1 MPRIATALWVVAAIS
16 ISIGVNTYRYPVVQE
31 MVAATPPLR
40 LPVALSPRAQPSPAS
55 CAAADPSRSAPAGA
69 ATPSVLSA
77 SDAGPV
83 RSPETITPAPAD
95 ETVSDSRLPVDRS
108 ATTGPPE
115 SRDTRSD
122 DVSSNAAS
130 QPGGAGSV
138 VEPLSKYAASAQQ
151 PVVIGQVRAWPPLA
165 RPAAS
170 DGEQVTIPVQSGLPR
185 SDKPGVSE
193 PAGPG
198 NGIQRLPPVDRVW
211 PGKASDAT
219 PPSPTRIPV
228 YPATGVP

>member
-16 ISIGVNTYRYPVVQE
+16 ISIGVNTYRYPVVRE

-40 LPVALSPRAQPSPAS
+40 LPVALSPTAEPSPAS
-55 CAAADPSRSAPAGA
+55 CAAADSSRSAPAGA

-77 SDAGPV
+77 SDAGPA

-95 ETVSDSRLPVDRS
+95 ETVGDSRLPVDRS

-115 SRDTRSD
+115 SRDTWSD
-122 DVSSNAAS
+122 NVSGNATEE
-130 QPGGAGSV
+130 PGRTGSV
-138 VEPLSKYAASAQQ
+138 VPAPSDYAASAQQ
-151 PVVIGQVRAWPPLA
+151 PVVIGRVRAWPPPA

-170 DGEQVTIPVQSGLPR
+170 DDEQVTIPVQSGPPQ
-185 SDKPGVSE
+185 SDKPDASE